1 MQGTKSITS
10 DLYQETALKGG
21 ALDVPTTNIKMWID
35 PNNGKFLG
43 KYDDYEIKEEPEKL
57 FKKEET
63 NDIIS
68 NDAASIFGDIVEFD

>member
-1 MQGTKSITS
+1 M
-10 DLYQETALKGG
+10 
-21 ALDVPTTNIKMWID
+21 
-35 PNNGKFLG
+35 F
-43 KYDDYEIKEEPEKL
+43 IKEEPEKL